1 MTDPAPNNPA
11 DAQAKLAAGNGRF
24 LSLLRGEGNSLRQIN
39 GPEVAELAQGQE
51 PWAVVLGC
59 ADSRVPTEYVFD
71 CAPGEL
77 FVVRVAGNVAHGAQ
91 VGSIEFA
98 VDTFAPRLV
107 LVLGHTSCGAV
118 KAALSTEVDEIES
131 ANLAGVVASIKPALQ
146 DLQDVSPAELDQLAT
161 EANVRHSM
169 AQLRESTIL
178 AQAEAQ
184 GRIAIIG
191 GVYQLS
197 TGEVKF
203 L

>member
-1 MTDPAPNNPA
+1 M
-11 DAQAKLAAGNGRF
+11 
-24 LSLLRGEGNSLRQIN
+24 
-39 GPEVAELAQGQE
+39 
-51 PWAVVLGC
+51 
-59 ADSRVPTEYVFD
+59 
-71 CAPGEL
+71 
-77 FVVRVAGNVAHGAQ
+77 
-91 VGSIEFA
+91 GSIEFA